1 MWASLLVVGS
11 LRYDDYGLRLRS
23 NIYTGSGSSTKS
35 KKLQLRL
42 RTVKHT
48 TLLVFN
54 ESAAPNSDEMC
65 FQDVQVALIYSFA
78 NGYVSGEHVLMVY
91 EE

>member
-1 MWASLLVVGS
+1 MWVSLLVRSHRILNS
-11 LRYDDYGLRLRS
+11 LLLRLRS